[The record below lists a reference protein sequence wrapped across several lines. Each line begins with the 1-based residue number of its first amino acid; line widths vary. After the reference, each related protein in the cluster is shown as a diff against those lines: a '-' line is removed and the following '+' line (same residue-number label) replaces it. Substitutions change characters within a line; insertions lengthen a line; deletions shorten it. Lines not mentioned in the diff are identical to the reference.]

1 MARITVEVTMA
12 NIYKY
17 EAPAYGYGYE
27 TRYIYTMQDEAG
39 TVYVWKTTSWMC
51 INVYEGVNPKTA
63 NFFDNKGIAYEKHGI
78 NKGDKVIITASVKGQ
93 GEYKGQ
99 TQTELTR
106 VKIVERTHDAAE
118 ERAQKRESKKEEQLN
133 SLQGEDFV
141 WEMPYRQYKDHYS
154 DCETVI
160 DSYND
165 HDGMYPASIKVIIRE
180 GRLKNSGV
188 RGQHYSG
195 YEFFFVDTDGKK
207 ARVCYRAVCEENAMK
222 RLYKEFPEAK
232 EVTPGKIYMYGC

>member
-1 MARITVEVTMA
+1 MARITVEVTMS
-12 NIYKY
+12 NIYQY
-17 EAPAYGYGYE
+17 SAPAYGYGYE
-27 TRYIYTMQDEAG
+27 NRYIYTMQDEAG
-39 TVYVWKTTSWMC
+39 TVYVWKTTVHLSER
-51 INVYEGVNPKTA
+51 IEVK
-63 NFFDNKGIAYEKHGI
+63 KGDGCEYDERDGKWYGYKPV
-78 NKGDKVIITASVKGQ
+78 NKGDKIIITASVKGQ

-99 TQTELTR
+99 PQTELTR
-106 VKIVERTHDAAE
+106 VKFVERTYDAAD
-118 ERAQKRESKKEEQLN
+118 ERKQKKESRKAEQLD
-133 SLQGEDFV
+133 SLQGEDFI
-141 WEMPYRQYKDHYS
+141 WEMPYRQYKEHYS

-165 HDGMYPASIKVIIRE
+165 HNGMYPASIKVIIRE

-188 RGQHYSG
+188 RGQHFSG

-207 ARVCYRAVCEENAMK
+207 ARICYRAVCEENAMK